1 LELLSI
7 DKQASVGH
15 DSQLKKKEKP
25 MDIDTVLLETEEKM
39 TKSIEYLQREYRGV
53 RTGRANTALLEYV
66 KVEYYG
72 SNVDLRE
79 IAGISVP
86 EPTQLLIK
94 PFDPGSKAEIIK
106 AIERSGLGLNPQS
119 EGSQIR
125 IMLPPPSSERRKQLA
140 MQVRKMAEDC
150 RVTIRNERRDAN
162 KSLEALENDPKS
174 KISEDQVTSAKEYI
188 DEVTKKTT
196 TKIDDLTNKKVS
208 EVEEI

>member
-1 LELLSI
+1 
-7 DKQASVGH
+7 
-15 DSQLKKKEKP
+15 

-79 IAGISVP
+79 IAGISIP

>member
-1 LELLSI
+1 
-7 DKQASVGH
+7 
-15 DSQLKKKEKP
+15 
-25 MDIDTVLLETEEKM
+25 MDIDTVLLETQEKM

-72 SNVDLRE
+72 SFVDLRE
-79 IAGISVP
+79 IAAISVP
-86 EPTQLLIK
+86 EPTQLLVK
-94 PFDPGSKAEIIK
+94 PFDPGAKAEIIK
-106 AIERSGLGLNPQS
+106 AIEKSGLGLNPQS
-119 EGSQIR
+119 EGAQIR

-140 MQVRKMAEDC
+140 TQVKKMAEEC

-162 KSLEALENDPKS
+162 KAIEALENDSKS
-174 KISEDQVTSAKEYI
+174 KLSEDQVESAKEYV

-196 TKIDDLTNKKVS
+196 ARIDELTNKKVS

>member
-1 LELLSI
+1 
-7 DKQASVGH
+7 
-15 DSQLKKKEKP
+15 

-140 MQVRKMAEDC
+140 MQASPSTGNQKTQGSKR
-150 RVTIRNERRDAN
+150 RVNTPHHTGFI
-162 KSLEALENDPKS
+162 KSGSPFFAQMRCAHTVHHHPHS
-174 KISEDQVTSAKEYI
+174 QTSASSP
-188 DEVTKKTT
+188 T
-196 TKIDDLTNKKVS
+196 
-208 EVEEI
+208 

>member
-1 LELLSI
+1 M
-7 DKQASVGH
+7 
-15 DSQLKKKEKP
+15 KEKP

>member
-1 LELLSI
+1 MSI

>member
-1 LELLSI
+1 
-7 DKQASVGH
+7 
-15 DSQLKKKEKP
+15 

-125 IMLPPPSSERRKQLA
+125 IMLPPPSAERRKQLA

-208 EVEEI
+208 EVDLRSRCGAESASNCSRSCGSSANCCSR

>member
-1 LELLSI
+1 
-7 DKQASVGH
+7 
-15 DSQLKKKEKP
+15 
-25 MDIDTVLLETEEKM
+25 
-39 TKSIEYLQREYRGV
+39 
-53 RTGRANTALLEYV
+53 
-66 KVEYYG
+66 
-72 SNVDLRE
+72 
-79 IAGISVP
+79 
-86 EPTQLLIK
+86 
-94 PFDPGSKAEIIK
+94 
-106 AIERSGLGLNPQS
+106 
-119 EGSQIR
+119 
-125 IMLPPPSSERRKQLA
+125 MLPPPSSERRKQLA